1 MLLKFDKLIV
11 SYHYY
16 NVNIRKIVLVDLNS
30 RENTQKTK
38 PIKNTQNS

>member
-1 MLLKFDKLIV
+1 MLLTFDKLIV

-30 RENTQKTK
+30 IENAQKTK
-38 PIKNTQNS
+38 LIKNTQNS